1 MMVNRRLLEYNIS
14 RLQDK
19 RRDIRLKSIEELRLL
34 GDIDALP
41 ALEEIFRT
49 DDDPEIRTAAQNAGK
64 EIYQK
69 HNPGVKL
76 P

>member
-1 MMVNRRLLEYNIS
+1 MVNRRLVEYNIS

-34 GDIDALP
+34 GDLEALP
-41 ALEEIFRT
+41 ALEEIYRT
-49 DDDPEIRTAAQNAGK
+49 DDDPEIQTAAQNAGK
-64 EIYQK
+64 EIFLR
-69 HNPGVKL
+69 HNPGAKL